1 VSAPIDWDELDD
13 PALRPDG
20 FTLRAMPQRLAERGD
35 LFRDVLDAGQRLPP
49 LT

>member
-20 FTLRAMPQRLAERGD
+20 FTIRSVMARLKERGD
-35 LFRDVLDAGQRLPP
+35 LFADVLRHDQQLPA
-49 LT
+49 LH